1 MSKLSSL
8 TNKLTGSDNGGKGL
22 FNLSIP
28 GCSLGGLIPVTKET
42 EVHSL
47 GDLLESVTDT
57 IGNLNTIAHMAY
69 CLGEVANEKSMLRI
83 LDNITNSILAV
94 AYEMAM
100 RIASVM
106 GAQILGMFGTVAG
119 TILNLVNAIFD
130 FLTSVV
136 KLYETLMA
144 IWDNIRHRALGN
156 WDDFMSQSD
165 CEYMFASIAACII
178 NKLFGDKLRKFEMEV
193 TQKIT
198 ETGQKWNSA
207 IASELA
213 DTNNL
218 ANFVRHESFMV
229 NKANDQLRLFA

>member
-8 TNKLTGSDNGGKGL
+8 TNNLVGGSNTGKGL

-28 GCSLGGLIPVTKET
+28 GYSLGGLIPVTQET
-42 EVHSL
+42 QAHSL
-47 GDLLESVTDT
+47 GDLVESVTDT

-83 LDNITNSILAV
+83 LDNITNNILAV
-94 AYEMAM
+94 AFEIAE

-119 TILNLVNAIFD
+119 TILNVVNSIFD
-130 FLTSVV
+130 FLTSIVR
-136 KLYETLMA
+136 LYETLMA

-156 WDDFMSQSD
+156 WSNFMSQED
-165 CEYMFASIAACII
+165 CEYMFSTIAACII